1 MVFFSKVFGWKMP
14 EPVLDDDN
22 PGWEIAR
29 IQMESDNQY
38 SDENIENNWVGGFN
52 VNTQDFK
59 EDLDERLGT
68 VWTTTHIQPENFQK
82 LPKFMVEKTN
92 QVMDSQDTDIEPI
105 DPRALSR
112 ARRVSLGSDS
122 TLEDLAPEPQR
133 MDESNDVPSHNFLKK
148 VMPRIE
154 NIISL
159 PKNPRRDQQQ
169 VMYVSH

>member
-1 MVFFSKVFGWKMP
+1 MP

-22 PGWEIAR
+22 PGWEIAG

-38 SDENIENNWVGGFN
+38 SSDENIENNWAGGFN
-52 VNTQDFK
+52 ANTQDFK
-59 EDLDERLGT
+59 EDLDEELGII
-68 VWTTTHIQPENFQK
+68 WTTTHIQPENFQK

-92 QVMDSQDTDIEPI
+92 QVMDSQDTDREQI

-122 TLEDLAPEPQR
+122 TLEDPAPESQR
-133 MDESNDVPSHNFLKK
+133 MDESNDAPSHNFLKK

-159 PKNPRRDQQQ
+159 PENPRRDQQQ
-169 VMYVSH
+169 MMYVSH